1 MCTVCGHS
9 PVVGRGRRWKEASV
23 FVFEKK
29 VAEKLHKPR
38 RREVVTDL
46 LRNEVSPAQVTAA
59 RAQSGREWVR
69 GFDGRCPAGGAG
81 PRVVMKLVSRRGSST
96 RLSCESSTRWRRAS
110 KCRRLSVRP
119 SVRPSALKPIFSRI
133 LPTLSFRSSPCTTD
147 SADSYCCP
155 FF

>member
-59 RAQSGREWVR
+59 RAQSGTEWVR

-96 RLSCESSTRWRRAS
+96 RLSCESSTR
-110 KCRRLSVRP
+110 
-119 SVRPSALKPIFSRI
+119 
-133 LPTLSFRSSPCTTD
+133 
-147 SADSYCCP
+147 
-155 FF
+155 